1 MRVNISGF
9 AKQRRKE
16 TRIPWEVVERQDTTC
31 ASTIMIRIVI
41 ILMSVIMMMTIMM
54 TANLIGVLKSGAFC
68 RADWEKEKVNTKDW
82 DQDQNLEKI
91 LGLGSKPS

>member
-1 MRVNISGF
+1 MRVKISGF

-31 ASTIMIRIVI
+31 ASTIMIQIVI
-41 ILMSVIMMMTIMM
+41 ILMTVIIMM
-54 TANLIGVLKSGAFC
+54 TANLIGVLKSGPFC

-82 DQDQNLEKI
+82 DQDQNLEKR

>member
-1 MRVNISGF
+1 MRVKISGF

-31 ASTIMIRIVI
+31 ASTIMIQIVI
-41 ILMSVIMMMTIMM
+41 ILMTVIIMM

-68 RADWEKEKVNTKDW
+68 RPDWEKEKVNTKDW